1 MKYDK
6 PIGAI
11 LIGAVV
17 VIPLEIIALF
27 FKHLGWIT
35 VTNGEACSMMFIPE
49 GSWILGL
56 FALPQVGAFATFT
69 LYQLT
74 KIIGTD
80 YLPVKGIF
88 IGWGAYAFVF
98 MIFGTLAKNYNL
110 IQSPL
115 GNYVI
120 ALNSGF
126 GGFLAGILMKKY
138 LFEESSHVIK
148 IKRYSEE

>member
-1 MKYDK
+1 MKHDK
-6 PIGAI
+6 SLEAI
-11 LIGAVV
+11 LIGIII
-17 VIPLEIIALF
+17 VIPLEIISLF

-49 GSWILGL
+49 GSWTLGL
-56 FALPQVGAFATFT
+56 YALPSVGGLAIFM

-80 YLPVKGIF
+80 YLPVKGF
-88 IGWGAYAFVF
+88 IVGMVAKAFVF
-98 MIFGTLAKNYNL
+98 TIFGVLAKNYHL

-120 ALNSGF
+120 GLNSGF
-126 GGFLAGILMKKY
+126 GGFLGGILMKKY
-138 LFEESSHVIK
+138 LFDESTQNK
-148 IKRYSEE
+148 D